1 MSGHHKNKGFSQ
13 KSKRYDGDL
22 KAQHQRSRSKQ
33 MDHSADHREEEVE
46 SREPQKNSSQK
57 KSPRS

>member
-13 KSKRYDGDL
+13 TSKRFDGDL
-22 KAQHQRSRSKQ
+22 KAQHQRSRNKQ
-33 MDHSADHREEEVE
+33 MDHSADHREEESE
-46 SREPQKNSSQK
+46 SRESQKSSSQK

>member
-1 MSGHHKNKGFSQ
+1 MSGHHRNKGFSQ
-13 KSKRYDGDL
+13 TSKRFDGDL

-33 MDHSADHREEEVE
+33 MDHSADHREEESENRE
-46 SREPQKNSSQK
+46 SQNIPSQK

>member
-13 KSKRYDGDL
+13 TSKRFDGAL
-22 KAQHQRSRSKQ
+22 KAQHQRSRNKQ
-33 MDHSADHREEEVE
+33 MDHSADHHEIESENRESQNV
-46 SREPQKNSSQK
+46 PSQK